1 MTVRTMPGLIQKI
14 KQYSK
19 HRHIGHYFQFY
30 TGAQMFQHPNIYAYS
45 MWEKDFDKILSNMP
59 VDTVEQQEAVP
70 RMIGLQK
77 YLQQTKVHNQ
87 DEIKKLHVYLNEIDR
102 RRGTDWHK
110 LFDYLMV

>member
-1 MTVRTMPGLIQKI
+1 
-14 KQYSK
+14 
-19 HRHIGHYFQFY
+19 
-30 TGAQMFQHPNIYAYS
+30 
-45 MWEKDFDKILSNMP
+45 MP